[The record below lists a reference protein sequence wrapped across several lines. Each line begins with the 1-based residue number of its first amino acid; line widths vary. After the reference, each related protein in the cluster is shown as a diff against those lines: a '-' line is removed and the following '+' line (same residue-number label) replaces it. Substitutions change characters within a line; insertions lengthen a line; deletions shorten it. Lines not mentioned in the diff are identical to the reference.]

1 MAYETPRILSVDGR
15 TIKVAHLDELA
26 GVSTSLL
33 TAMAASGTAA
43 TVIDTAGFSDNN
55 LCLIG
60 ELGVDGTEVK
70 SVNGVVSAGTSM
82 TLVALDFAHSAG
94 TPIRK
99 ILFNQWLIYGT
110 ADTTFVTDNL
120 VDTVDMQLDAE
131 YTTVVNTGT
140 EYAYYWAVAYDSLS
154 GGAVTGGQSD
164 YCAATGQL
172 LNSVGGLIK
181 SALVSTRKEKSSI
194 ITDDWFIREI
204 NDCLKYIEGKLKH
217 WSFLQEF
224 DYSLG
229 ASIRG
234 SFNYTMP
241 ADIGDANTNK
251 SILSCRVGT
260 DTELTYLDKP
270 EWEKELIDT
279 ALTQVTT
286 QAVATDTTLEID
298 NSYDFEDAGSVD
310 VFISGTKYTITY
322 TGVTR
327 SATAGVLT
335 GIPATGDGSITVT
348 IPVDTNVWQ
357 YETEGKPEYYA
368 VWEGNLYIYPLPD
381 ASYDN
386 KNVLLDYWTSRTLVD
401 SSSDLIEPPRYDAV
415 KHWLCWKLHGLDNA
429 SGKLDMNDGDW
440 MMFNSILADQ
450 IKREISGQKFKW
462 NRVVNRIT
470 L

>member
-181 SALVSTRKEKSSI
+181 SA
-194 ITDDWFIREI
+194 
-204 NDCLKYIEGKLKH
+204 
-217 WSFLQEF
+217 
-224 DYSLG
+224 
-229 ASIRG
+229 
-234 SFNYTMP
+234 
-241 ADIGDANTNK
+241 
-251 SILSCRVGT
+251 
-260 DTELTYLDKP
+260 
-270 EWEKELIDT
+270 
-279 ALTQVTT
+279 
-286 QAVATDTTLEID
+286 
-298 NSYDFEDAGSVD
+298 
-310 VFISGTKYTITY
+310 
-322 TGVTR
+322 
-327 SATAGVLT
+327 
-335 GIPATGDGSITVT
+335 
-348 IPVDTNVWQ
+348 
-357 YETEGKPEYYA
+357 
-368 VWEGNLYIYPLPD
+368 
-381 ASYDN
+381 
-386 KNVLLDYWTSRTLVD
+386 
-401 SSSDLIEPPRYDAV
+401 
-415 KHWLCWKLHGLDNA
+415 
-429 SGKLDMNDGDW
+429 
-440 MMFNSILADQ
+440 
-450 IKREISGQKFKW
+450 
-462 NRVVNRIT
+462 
-470 L
+470 